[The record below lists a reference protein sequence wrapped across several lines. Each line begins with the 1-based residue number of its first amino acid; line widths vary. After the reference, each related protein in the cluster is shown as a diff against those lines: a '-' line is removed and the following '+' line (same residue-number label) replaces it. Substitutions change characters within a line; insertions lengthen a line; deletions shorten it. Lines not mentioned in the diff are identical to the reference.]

1 MGMCAHCLY
10 LDSYTYPLML
20 RVRGSVI
27 VSAAAVLGF
36 VLLLVS
42 STGAVVFDGPTDPIT
57 DDVALQPGDN
67 PYAYLDENDELAID
81 VTEDNPRIDAE
92 GINVDT
98 LATQDPLFYITYDGN
113 ATAEAWIEHEGTGVT
128 FVVDGEPVESPERAV
143 RLTPADDAVPV
154 GVRIDTRVAGVVPG
168 DRLIDEISVHAR
180 PADPRAIESEAN
192 RDSEDGDERGDGD
205 DDGPAVQVDSPAPD
219 VREVAVESVA
229 VNEPTAVDL
238 DGLRVGGSAIRL
250 DRLSFVRTRPG
261 DVEFSVVGS
270 AAAPGGTDPLNRPG
284 VDPLGYYAVAFDDP
298 DQPIESATAELVVDR
313 DRLAAAGVG
322 PDRLAVYREVDA
334 GEGGGDGWA
343 ATEPSAVVERTEAV
357 RITAESD
364 GFSAFAVAAERPAL
378 APVEATLSDG
388 RVTAGEPLTVS
399 FDVENVGP
407 APASDAEV
415 RVETVSGKAITSDGA
430 VVLDVDPGA
439 TATRSVT
446 IRFDEPGEYDLVL
459 AGEAVEGEAVLGSV
473 TVTER
478 GDGPDGDG
486 AGADPSVGDEPGSAD
501 AGEEPRTE
509 LSDLD
514 LADFAGLA
522 ALVAIVL
529 ATLFLV
535 RRAPR

>member
-1 MGMCAHCLY
+1 M
-10 LDSYTYPLML
+10 SL
-20 RVRGSVI
+20 RW
-27 VSAAAVLGF
+27 SAAALVNLVVPIT
-36 VLLLVS
+36 VLLLI
-42 STGAVVFDGPTDPIT
+42 STGATIVDQPTDTIN
-57 DDVALQPGDN
+57 DKVVLQPGDN
-67 PYAYLDENDELAID
+67 PYAYLDEEDELAVDI
-81 VTEDNPRIDAE
+81 TEDNPRIEHDGVNIDA
-92 GINVDT
+92 V
-98 LATQDPLFYITYDGN
+98 AAQDALFYITYDGN
-113 ATAEAWIEHEGTGVT
+113 STAEAWIEHEGTGVT
-128 FVVDGEPVESPERAV
+128 FVVDGDPVESPERAV
-143 RLTPADDAVPV
+143 RLTPADDAPV
-154 GVRIDTRVAGVVPG
+154 GVQIDTRVAGVVPG

-180 PADPRAIESEAN
+180 PANPRAIESEAN
-192 RDSEDGDERGDGD
+192 RDSEGGDKRGDGD
-205 DDGPAVQVDSPAPD
+205 DDPSGPAVQVDSPAPD

-229 VNEPTAVDL
+229 VDEPTAVDL
-238 DGLRVGGSAIRL
+238 DGLRVGRSAIRL

-261 DVEFSVVGS
+261 DVEFSVAGS
-270 AAAPGGTDPLNRPG
+270 ADAPAAVGPVDRAGI
-284 VDPLGYYAVAFDDP
+284 DPLGYYAVAFDEP

-378 APVEATLSDG
+378 APVEATPSDD
-388 RVTAGEPLTVS
+388 RVTAGEPLTVG

-415 RVETVSGKAITSDGA
+415 RVETVSGKSITSGGA

-486 AGADPSVGDEPGSAD
+486 AGADPSIGDEPGSAD

-509 LSDLD
+509 LSNLD
-514 LADFAGLA
+514 FADFAGLA